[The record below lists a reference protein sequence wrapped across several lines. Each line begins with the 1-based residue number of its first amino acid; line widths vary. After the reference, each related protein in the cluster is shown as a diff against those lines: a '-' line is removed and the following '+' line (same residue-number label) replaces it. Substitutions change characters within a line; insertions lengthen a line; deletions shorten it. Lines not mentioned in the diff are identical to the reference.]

1 MPSVALYLQP
11 LIVLS
16 CEVTVYESDHPAFL
30 HAFLGSDAK
39 MRQDTQR

>member
-1 MPSVALYLQP
+1 MQA

-16 CEVTVYESDHPAFL
+16 CEATVYKSDHPAFL
-30 HAFLGSDAK
+30 HSFLGSDAK